1 MVELLE
7 ILDEL
12 KQIRPTISDANSATI
27 IDKRIA
33 LLEKQA
39 QEYDAYCDELS
50 EKWEAMIDA

>member
-39 QEYDAYCDELS
+39 QEYDVYCDELS